1 MSSQLQNIA
10 DIITASAGWKN
21 TTPDEAGVFRFS
33 IEGGLDFQLFSP
45 ENRTAILLADLGAA
59 PALGSIQGEDEI
71 KRLSSVAA
79 ASLKKRRSSFA
90 IAGDRLELTYAFPA
104 QESDEMVIRQIMKDF
119 LNDFAW
125 WKQQVKGKDSNSSSN
140 TSSSP
145 FSLGGWFS
153 GF

>member
-10 DIITASAGWKN
+10 NIITASAGWKN
-21 TTPDEAGVFRFS
+21 ASPDGEGVFRFA

-45 ENRTAILLADLGAA
+45 ENRTAILLADLGNA
-59 PALGSIQGEDEI
+59 PSLGDLQGEGEI
-71 KRLSSVAA
+71 KRLASVAA

-90 IAGDRLELTYAFPA
+90 IAGDRLELTYSFPI
-104 QESDEMVIRQIMKDF
+104 QENDEQVIRQVMRDF

-125 WKQQVKGKDSNSSSN
+125 WKQQVKGEAANTSSN

-153 GF
+153 DF

>member
-21 TTPDEAGVFRFS
+21 ATPDEAGVFRFA

-71 KRLSSVAA
+71 KRLASVAA
-79 ASLKKRRSSFA
+79 ASLKKRRSAFA
-90 IAGDRLELTYAFPA
+90 IAGERLELTYSFPV
-104 QESDEMVIRQIMKDF
+104 QMDDEMALRQ
-119 LNDFAW
+119 
-125 WKQQVKGKDSNSSSN
+125 S
-140 TSSSP
+140 
-145 FSLGGWFS
+145 
-153 GF
+153 